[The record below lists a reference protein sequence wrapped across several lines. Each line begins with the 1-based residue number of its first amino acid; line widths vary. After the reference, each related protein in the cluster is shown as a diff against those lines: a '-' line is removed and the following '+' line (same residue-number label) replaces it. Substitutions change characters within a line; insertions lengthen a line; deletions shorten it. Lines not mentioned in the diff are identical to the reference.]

1 MPIKDIFDKMKD
13 SSESDYVEL
22 NEGEEIPTS
31 KMLIEVEHMGDSN
44 DTDRIQKKVRDG
56 MILLVKIKDL
66 KDKDVS
72 ELKRAVEKI
81 KRTTMAIDG
90 EVVGLGEDWLIV
102 TPSTAK
108 VHREQAE

>member
-1 MPIKDIFDKMKD
+1 MPIKDIFEKKD
-13 SSESDYVEL
+13 EDYVEL
-22 NEGEEIPTS
+22 DEGTEDSSGS
-31 KMLIEVEHMGDSN
+31 KMLIEVEHMGDVN

-66 KDKDVS
+66 KDKDIS

-81 KRTTMAIDG
+81 KRTTVAIDG

-108 VHREQAE
+108 VHREHAAE